1 MTWSP
6 KVGAYALVAAV
17 ALAAGLVA
25 GRPAT
30 VAFAA
35 PFALL
40 LAFAVRGPGPAVR
53 GGTLRAQRTRT
64 IEGDEVTLHLRLD
77 VTGAERVDVAAPV
90 RPVTAVG
97 GAPAAVPGAP
107 RDLDLVL
114 RARRP
119 AVHLIG
125 PVVVRAVDA
134 LGARFAEAAVG
145 AEVAVR
151 VDPRRLALRTPV
163 IPRATAAVTGT
174 HTAASAG
181 EGLEYADVRAHAPG
195 EAVRRVHWRA
205 TARHGVLHVTE
216 RHPEHQGDVVVLID
230 RSRGAAWAH
239 DDTTRAAAALTERL
253 LGDRDRVGLLVCDE
267 GVWWLPGGT
276 GRGQQRRIV
285 DALTERRPQGGV
297 MWCDALS
304 VDRRAVPPGALVL
317 AVCPL
322 VEPRVVSTLLGLRGA
337 GHDVAVVEVDP
348 RALLGAARGAQERL
362 VHRLWALELDAHR
375 RTLRRAGIAVATWA
389 AGRPL
394 DEATLELNR
403 WRRAAAIRPR

>member
-1 MTWSP
+1 MSRSP

-40 LAFAVRGPGPAVR
+40 LALAVRGPGPAVR
-53 GGTLRAQRTRT
+53 GATLRPHRARTVD
-64 IEGDEVTLHLRLD
+64 GDDLALHLHLD
-77 VTGAERVDVAAPV
+77 VTGAERVDIVCPV
-90 RPVTAVG
+90 RPAAAVG
-97 GAPAAVPGAP
+97 GAPAAPPGAP

-134 LGARFAEAAVG
+134 LGARFAEIAVG

-163 IPRATAAVTGT
+163 IPRAAAAITGA
-174 HTAASAG
+174 HTAMAAG
-181 EGLEYADVRAHAPG
+181 EGLEYAHVRAQIPG

-216 RHPEHQGDVVVLID
+216 RHPARQGDVVVLID

-239 DDTTRAAAALTERL
+239 DDATRAAATLTERL
-253 LGDRDRVGLLVCDE
+253 LRDHDRVGLLVCDR

-285 DALTERRPQGGV
+285 DTLIERRPHGGV
-297 MWCDALS
+297 MWRDAMS

-322 VEPRVVSTLLGLRGA
+322 VEWGVVRTLLVLRGA

-348 RALLGAARGAQERL
+348 RARLCAARGARERL
-362 VHRLWALELDAHR
+362 ALRLWALQLDAYR
-375 RTLRRAGIAVATWA
+375 RALRRAGVAVATWA